1 MLSTLYT
8 IIIYP
13 LVQIIELVYG
23 AFDLT
28 FNIPGVSIIGVSVAV
43 TLLCLPLYAVAEHW
57 QQIERDTE
65 KKMKPNVDRI
75 KNSFKGDEQYMILST
90 YYKENH
96 YHPIMALRS
105 SFGLL
110 IQIPFF
116 IAAYDYLSKLSV
128 LKGASFLF
136 IKDLGAQDALF
147 HIGSFPINV
156 LPIAMTII
164 NIIAGAIYCKGFPLK
179 DKLQLYGMAVIFLI
193 LLYTSPSGLVLYW
206 TMNNIFS
213 LIKNLFYKFKNP
225 LKILYFTCMGI
236 GFGLDLFF
244 LISGFSFND
253 AVFFIALSFIIPFI
267 PLFVKLSRKYNKT
280 ELHDIQVHPAYR
292 FSIFILSQLIIF
304 FLVGIVIPSN
314 VIVASPQEFSFIDN
328 YTTPLFFIQ
337 NTALQA
343 AGYFVFWPLCIYLL
357 FSNKSQSNIAIT
369 FVIVALCMV
378 MNAFVFPG
386 NYGSLSPLLTF
397 ETENAIHLSAKA
409 AIINIAAL
417 LALIAIVFIIFH
429 LKKERI
435 LIAVCSIC
443 CASLLGLGA
452 SNCLKINNEYKRL
465 AKVYTNTQANAVTPV
480 FHLSKT
486 GKNVF
491 IIMLD
496 RAISGYTQPIFDE
509 NKELYNEYTGFTY
522 YPNTVSYAFFTL
534 FGAPPL
540 YGGYEYTPEKINER
554 PNETLVSKNNEALS
568 VLPRL
573 FAQNGYDA
581 TMTDA
586 PWANYSWIPDMSFYS
601 TYPEKIRA
609 FNTMKKYRNQWFLS
623 HNHNIPAIQSTLDKR
638 NFLWYSIMKVMPYV
652 LRDFIYDNGDW
663 WAQASI
669 SQRNFSFIDSY
680 SVLDFMPELTD
691 TTAGTNGTSQNTF
704 TYICNDTT
712 HDPVLLQGPDYV
724 PVDTITQRGTSPYS
738 AEPHYDIDAAALKR
752 LGTWFEWMKKNGVYD
767 NTRIIIASD
776 HGRNIKT
783 GAFAKE
789 KVLPFMRESC
799 HPLLLVKDFN
809 ATGTLATDNTF
820 MTNADVPSIAVKDII
835 ANPINPFTGKNI
847 TKQVDK
853 SLVAVSTNGNWMPEA
868 HKKNTFINPESEQ
881 YTVHDNIFDEKNWS
895 PKTSNLLQKLMS
907 RTNNGNEGSQ

>member
-1 MLSTLYT
+1 MLSCLYT

-28 FNIPGVSIIGVSVAV
+28 FNIPGVSIIGVSIAV

-57 QQIERDTE
+57 QQVERDTE
-65 KKMKPNVDRI
+65 KKLKPGIERI
-75 KNSFKGDEQYMILST
+75 KKSFKGDEQYMILST
-90 YYKENH
+90 YYRENH

-116 IAAYDYLSKLSV
+116 IAAYKYLSELSV

-136 IKDLGAQDALF
+136 IRDLGAEDALF
-147 HIGSFPINV
+147 KIGSFPINV

-179 DKLQLYGMAVIFLI
+179 DKLQLYGMAIIFLV

-225 LKILYFTCMGI
+225 LKVLYFTCMGM
-236 GFGLDLFF
+236 GFALDIFF
-244 LISGFSFND
+244 LVSGFSFND
-253 AVFFIALSFIIPFI
+253 SFFFVVLSLLIPFA
-267 PLFVKLSRKYNKT
+267 PLLLKFSRKYNRS
-280 ELHDIQVHPAYR
+280 ELKDIQNHSNYR
-292 FSIFILSQLIIF
+292 FLICFLSQVIV
-304 FLVGIVIPSN
+304 FLLAGIVLPSN
-314 VIVASPQEFSFIDN
+314 VIVASPQEFSFVDN
-328 YTTPLFFIQ
+328 YTTPLFFIW
-337 NTALQA
+337 NTSMQA
-343 AGYFVFWPLCIYLL
+343 AGYFLFWPLCIYFL
-357 FSNKSQSNIAIT
+357 FSDKSQSNITIT
-369 FVIVALCMV
+369 FVIIALCSV

-386 NYGSLSPLLTF
+386 NYGSLTPLLNF
-397 ETENAIHLSAKA
+397 ESESPIKLSVKD
-409 AIINIAAL
+409 AIINCSAL
-417 LALIAIVFIIFH
+417 VALIAAIFIIFH

-443 CASLLGLGA
+443 CIGLAGLGVHN
-452 SNCLKINNEYKRL
+452 SVKINSEYKKL
-465 AKVYTNTQANAVTPV
+465 AKVYSNAQAQEVTPV

-491 IIMLD
+491 VIMLD
-496 RAISGYTQPIFDE
+496 RALGGYTEEIFKE
-509 NKELYNEYTGFTY
+509 NKELGSEYVGFTY

-540 YGGYEYTPEKINER
+540 YGGYEYTPAKINER

-573 FAQNGYDA
+573 FAQNGYSA

-586 PWANYSWIPDMSFYS
+586 PWANYSWIPDMSIFS
-601 TYPEKIRA
+601 HYPEKINA

-623 HNHNIPAIQSTLDKR
+623 HNQNIPAIQSTLDKR
-638 NFLWYSIMKVMPYV
+638 NFLWYSVMKIMPY
-652 LRDFIYDNGDW
+652 LMRDFIYDNGNW
-663 WAQASI
+663 WAQASVE
-669 SQRNFSFIDSY
+669 QRNFSFIDSY
-680 SVLDFMPELTD
+680 SVLDFMPQLTD
-691 TTAGTNGTSQNTF
+691 TTAGTQGTPQNTF

-724 PVDTITQRGTSPYS
+724 PVNKVTQRGSSPYAS
-738 AEPHYDIDAAALKR
+738 EPHYDVDAAALKR
-752 LGTWFEWMKKNGVYD
+752 LGTWLDWLKQNGVYD

-783 GAFAKE
+783 GAFEKE
-789 KVLPFMRESC
+789 KKLPFMRESC

-809 ATGTLATDNTF
+809 AEGPVTIDHTF
-820 MTNADVPSIAVKDII
+820 MTNADVPSLAVKEVI
-835 ANPINPFTGKNI
+835 ANPINPFTGKDI

-853 SLVAVSTNGNWMPEA
+853 QKVVVATGGNWMPEE
-868 HKKNTFINPESEQ
+868 HKKNTFIIPESENF
-881 YTVHDNIFDEKNWS
+881 TVHDDIFNENDWEKTTKS
-895 PKTSNLLQKLMS
+895 FFDIKLDNK
-907 RTNNGNEGSQ
+907 RKK